1 MPEGDTIHQARLRLL
16 PVLEHSTV
24 VRFWV
29 RKIRGYRPR
38 TGQRIETV
46 RVHGKHLLVDFAP
59 ALTLQVHLGL
69 AGWWKAEPG
78 MTDGGSVFARFR
90 RDPRLRVYLATDRG
104 IALCYGAPTIQTF
117 VRGDDDGAS
126 VDGMSVPSRLTPLS
140 NLGPDLR
147 VDDTDRLAVVGQ
159 AVARTRA
166 RRPGSEMMM
175 DLLLDQEV
183 AAGAGN
189 VYKSEVLF
197 LQHLWPFT
205 PVSEL
210 DDRTLESVFETASR
224 LLWINSQRPD
234 SRRTTTPFSG
244 NYSDLRGGVFVYQ
257 RFRAPCRRCETPIKR
272 TYSGRYGRST
282 YWCPRCQPEPGKR

>member
-1 MPEGDTIHQARLRLL
+1 VPEGDTIHQARLRLL
-16 PVLEHSTV
+16 PILEHSTV

-38 TGQRIETV
+38 AGQRIETV

-69 AGWWKAEPG
+69 GGWWNVEPG
-78 MTDGGSVFARFR
+78 VTDDDNILAQHR

-104 IALCYGAPTIQTF
+104 IAVCYGAPTIQTF
-117 VRGDDDGAS
+117 VRGDDDGAPL
-126 VDGMSVPSRLTPLS
+126 DGTSVPSALTPLT

-147 VDDTDRLAVVGQ
+147 VDDDGRSAVVEQ

-166 RRPGSEMMM
+166 RRPGSELMM
-175 DLLLDQEV
+175 DLLLDQQV

-197 LQHLWPFT
+197 LERIWPFT

-210 DDRTLESVFETASR
+210 DDKTLETVFKTASR
-224 LLWINSQRPD
+224 LLWINSQRAD
-234 SRRTTTPFSG
+234 SQRTTTPFSG
-244 NYSDLRGGVFVYQ
+244 NFSDLHGGVFVYQ

-282 YWCPRCQPEPGKR
+282 YWCPRCQREPGKR